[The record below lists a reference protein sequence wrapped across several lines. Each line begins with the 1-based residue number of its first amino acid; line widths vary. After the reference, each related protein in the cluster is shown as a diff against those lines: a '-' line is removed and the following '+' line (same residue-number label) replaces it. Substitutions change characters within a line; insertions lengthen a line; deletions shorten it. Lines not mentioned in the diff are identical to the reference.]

1 MLIYFVDTSPA
12 GNYKNDV
19 SATFSG
25 GAGSTRSGYPKME
38 ARVAIG
44 GVDTSGL
51 SKRDD
56 GKYYNVAYDAG
67 KPAIRLKVQGGVG
80 DIKLDVGK

>member
-1 MLIYFVDTSPA
+1 M
-12 GNYKNDV
+12 
-19 SATFSG
+19 
-25 GAGSTRSGYPKME
+25 GAVVE

-51 SKRDD
+51 TKRDD